1 MYFRCNKEG
10 ILQRSDQL
18 IYIDNHWEPV
28 STLDECM
35 QLVREYNEE
44 LASKIEEMLPKHT
57 DEEYDVLEEE
67 LEKTTGY
74 LQDAED
80 EVDKLQEQIDDLN
93 EIIYDLEHGE

>member
-1 MYFRCNKEG
+1 M
-10 ILQRSDQL
+10 
-18 IYIDNHWEPV
+18 IYINNHWEPV

-44 LASKIEEMLPKHT
+44 LASKIEEMLPRHT
-57 DEEYDVLEEE
+57 DEEYDVIEEE

-93 EIIYDLEHGE
+93 EVIYDLEHGE

>member
-1 MYFRCNKEG
+1 M
-10 ILQRSDQL
+10 
-18 IYIDNHWEPV
+18 IYINNHWEPV
-28 STLDECM
+28 STLDECIK
-35 QLVREYNEE
+35 LVREYNEE
-44 LASKIEEMLPKHT
+44 LASKIEEMLPRHT
-57 DEEYDVLEEE
+57 DEEYDVIEEK

>member
-1 MYFRCNKEG
+1 M
-10 ILQRSDQL
+10 
-18 IYIDNHWEPV
+18 IYVNNHWEPV

-44 LASKIEEMLPKHT
+44 LASKIEEMLPRHT
-57 DEEYDVLEEE
+57 DEEYDVIEEE

>member
-1 MYFRCNKEG
+1 M
-10 ILQRSDQL
+10 

-93 EIIYDLEHGE
+93 EIIYDLEHGK

>member
-1 MYFRCNKEG
+1 M
-10 ILQRSDQL
+10 